1 MLLLTLIFSA
11 LSVAVGGY
19 LVYQLRSQ
27 KSTLDPEIKK
37 LLGSIESSL
46 TRFETVLKDELARSR
61 TEASQGDKAAR
72 EELLQSFNTFTAAL
86 TKQLADI
93 STFQKNQLDSFSTQL
108 NQSNKEAKEDLRTT
122 LKSFETAFGTGVKEL
137 NETQKQKLDNLHTKQ
152 TELVQTTETRLDK
165 MRETVE
171 GKLKL
176 MQDDN
181 SDKLEKMRATVD
193 EKLHATLERR
203 FGESFKVVSDRL
215 DAVHKGL
222 GEMQTL
228 ALGVG
233 DLKKVL
239 SNVKS
244 RGTWGEA
251 QLGNLLEEILTPD
264 QYDKNVATKKSSRD
278 TVEFAIKLPGSDE
291 VSQVWLPID
300 AKFPL
305 EDYQRLI
312 EAQEHSNLIL
322 IEELSKSL
330 EVRIKT
336 EAKDIRDKYLDPP
349 FTTDFGILF
358 VPIESLYAEV
368 LRRPGL
374 FEQIRREYRVIIAGP
389 TTAQVILN
397 SLQMGFRTLTI
408 QKRSSEVWTL
418 LGAVKTEFGKFG
430 DLLERTHKQMQ
441 TASNTIEDAVT
452 KTRTIERKLS
462 KVENLPVVG
471 AEQLILEGSE
481 EKISLN

>member
-1 MLLLTLIFSA
+1 MVVVIISILNTIGIIFLICLFLKNRKIDNTEKIVKTIELFFEKNERELKNEMS
-11 LSVAVGGY
+11 LS
-19 LVYQLRSQ
+19 R
-27 KSTLDPEIKK
+27 K
-37 LLGSIESSL
+37 
-46 TRFETVLKDELARSR
+46 ETADSEKRL
-61 TEASQGDKAAR
+61 R
-72 EELLQSFNTFTAAL
+72 EELSGLFKGFGDSL
-86 TKQLADI
+86 DKRMSELA
-93 STFQKNQLDSFSTQL
+93 SAQNKNFEGFS
-108 NQSNKEAKEDLRTT
+108 
-122 LKSFETAFGTGVKEL
+122 VKL
-137 NETQKQKLDNLHTKQ
+137 
-152 TELVQTTETRLDK
+152 TELIDK
-165 MRETVE
+165 NDGKMDKVREVVE
-171 GKLKL
+171 KKLESLQK
-176 MQDDN
+176 DN
-181 SDKLEKMRATVD
+181 SEKLEAMRVTVD
-193 EKLHATLERR
+193 EKLHATLEKR

-251 QLGNLLEEILTPD
+251 QLGNLIEEILTPE
-264 QYDKNVATKKSSRD
+264 QYEKNVKTKKSSREN
-278 TVEFAIKLPGSDE
+278 VEFAVKLPGNDDD
-291 VSQVWLPID
+291 VKQVWLPID

-305 EDYQRLI
+305 EDYQRLV
-312 EAQEHSNLIL
+312 EAQEQGNLL
-322 IEELSKSL
+322 VIEELGKSL
-330 EVRIKT
+330 EVRIKS

-349 FTTDFGILF
+349 HTTDFGILF

-374 FEQIRREYRVIIAGP
+374 FEQIRRDYKVIIAGP

-430 DLLERTHKQMQ
+430 DLLEKTQKKIQE
-441 TASNTIEDAVT
+441 TGNTIEDAVA
-452 KTRTIERKLS
+452 KTRTIEKKLN
-462 KVENLPVVG
+462 KVQDLPAAEAERVVLETSERENS
-471 AEQLILEGSE
+471 I
-481 EKISLN
+481 I

>member
-1 MLLLTLIFSA
+1 MTTTILLIINTLGVAFLVFLLFRNKQSDNTDQITRAVEALFDRTSKILKEEMSLSRKEAADSEKRLREEISNLFKGFGDSIDKRMSEFSSTQNKNFEGFSIKLTELIDKNDA
-11 LSVAVGGY
+11 KMEKVREV
-19 LVYQLRSQ
+19 V
-27 KSTLDPEIKK
+27 EKK
-37 LLGSIESSL
+37 LES
-46 TRFETVLKDELARSR
+46 
-61 TEASQGDKAAR
+61 
-72 EELLQSFNTFTAAL
+72 LQ
-86 TKQLADI
+86 K
-93 STFQKNQLDSFSTQL
+93 
-108 NQSNKEAKEDLRTT
+108 
-122 LKSFETAFGTGVKEL
+122 
-137 NETQKQKLDNLHTKQ
+137 
-152 TELVQTTETRLDK
+152 
-165 MRETVE
+165 
-171 GKLKL
+171 
-176 MQDDN
+176 DN
-181 SDKLEKMRATVD
+181 SEKLEAMRVTVD
-193 EKLHATLERR
+193 EKLHATLEKR

-215 DAVHKGL
+215 EAVHKGL

-251 QLGNLLEEILTPD
+251 QLSNLIEEILTPE
-264 QYDKNVATKKSSRD
+264 QYEKNVKTKKSSKD
-278 TVEFAIKLPGSDE
+278 GVEYAVKLPGNDE
-291 VSQVWLPID
+291 DVKQVWLPID

-312 EAQEHSNLIL
+312 EAQEQGNLLL

-330 EVRIKT
+330 EIRIRS

-349 FTTDFGILF
+349 YTTDFGILF

-374 FEQIRREYRVIIAGP
+374 FEKIRREYRVIIAGP
-389 TTAQVILN
+389 TTTQVILN

-430 DLLERTHKQMQ
+430 DLLEKTHKKMQ
-441 TASNTIEDAVT
+441 DASSTIEDAVK
-452 KTRTIERKLS
+452 KTRTIENKLN
-462 KVENLPVVG
+462 KVQNLPV
-471 AEQLILEGSE
+471 AKEEDLELDAPDGD
-481 EKISLN
+481 LFPLQ